1 MKNLNLFLGL
11 FIYVM
16 AGVLF
21 MIKRYNQAG
30 NETEFQWMN
39 YLIWL
44 CIVIGL
50 FFIFRWIYLILKYR
64 KVKQ

>member
-1 MKNLNLFLGL
+1 
-11 FIYVM
+11 M